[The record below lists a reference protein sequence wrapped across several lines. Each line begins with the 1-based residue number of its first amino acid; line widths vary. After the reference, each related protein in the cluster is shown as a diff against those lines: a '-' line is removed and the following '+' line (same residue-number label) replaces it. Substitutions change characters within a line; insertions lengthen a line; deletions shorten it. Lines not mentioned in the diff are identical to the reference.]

1 MLQDDCQSP
10 STHIDHPLPTEAADR
25 RLCQKFTM
33 CPANGMAGGDIVEY
47 STLRLLRWSMMWGL
61 LVVLG
66 LGSSARAEEA
76 DKKTAATTV
85 AAKASHNRKPYPPLR
100 TASGQPAASSSAPL
114 ARATVPP
121 LRDAVAGTTPPMIF
135 DGKGYLMVGKGELT
149 GSETPR
155 YQIALYLEHVGARA
169 QFGSLLTR
177 APTRAML
184 MSESRAQ
191 YFVIWGRFAKLLVL
205 KMTKPASKTELADMF
220 RSGMAEVFGDRTP
233 VELRKDAESLLKLV
247 DHDLAEGQELRIHI
261 SEQAQ
266 IDLYLDGVKHAGPQN
281 SKLARHLIEIWLGYR
296 SVAHSL
302 RNVLIDKIEVL
313 KTPLTKASK

>member
-1 MLQDDCQSP
+1 MYFE
-10 STHIDHPLPTEAADR
+10 HPLPTEAVGR
-25 RLCQKFTM
+25 RLCQKFTT
-33 CPANGMAGGDIVEY
+33 CCAKGLSGRDIVEI
-47 STLRLLRWSMMWGL
+47 STQRHLRWSVIWGL
-61 LVVLG
+61 LMVLG
-66 LGSSARAEEA
+66 LGTSARAEDV
-76 DKKTAATTV
+76 DKKTAAAT
-85 AAKASHNRKPYPPLR
+85 AEAKTSHNRKPYPPLR
-100 TASGQPAASSSAPL
+100 TASGQPAASSSTPL
-114 ARATVPP
+114 VRGAVPP
-121 LRDAVAGTTPPMIF
+121 LRDAAAGTTPPMLL

-149 GSETPR
+149 GSESPR
-155 YQIALYLEHVGARA
+155 YQIALYLEHAGARA

-177 APTRAML
+177 APTKAML

-205 KMTKPASKTELADMF
+205 KMTKPATKTELAEMF
-220 RSGMAEVFGDRTP
+220 HAGMPEVFSDRTP

-266 IDLYLDGVKHAGPQN
+266 MDLYLDGVKHAGPQN
-281 SKLARHLIEIWLGYR
+281 AKLARHLIEIWLGYR

>member
-10 STHIDHPLPTEAADR
+10 STHIDHPVPTEAADR

-33 CPANGMAGGDIVEY
+33 CPANGIPGRKVVEY
-47 STLRLLRWSMMWGL
+47 STLRRLRWSVFWGL
-61 LVVLG
+61 MVVLG
-66 LGSSARAEEA
+66 LGTSARAEEA
-76 DKKTAATTV
+76 DKKTATAAAT
-85 AAKASHNRKPYPPLR
+85 ASHNRKPYPPLR

-114 ARATVPP
+114 VRPTVPP
-121 LRDAVAGTTPPMIF
+121 LRDAAAGTTPPMIF

-149 GSETPR
+149 SSESPR
-155 YQIALYLEHVGARA
+155 YQIALYLEHAGARA

-205 KMTKPASKTELADMF
+205 KMTKPVSKTELADMF
-220 RSGMAEVFGDRTP
+220 RSGMTEVFGDRTP

-261 SEQAQ
+261 SEQSQ

-296 SVAHSL
+296 SAARSL